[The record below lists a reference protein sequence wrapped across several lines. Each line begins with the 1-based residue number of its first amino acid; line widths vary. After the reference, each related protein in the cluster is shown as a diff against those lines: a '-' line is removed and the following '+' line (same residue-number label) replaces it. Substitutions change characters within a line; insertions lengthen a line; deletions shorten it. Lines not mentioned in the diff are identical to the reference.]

1 MAELDLAKF
10 LAPRQKR
17 LKYWRMSFTPE
28 RIRPEENQPIEEQ
41 LTTYAMLLAKLARPC
56 SEAEQAETRQKLLV
70 LEADLSR
77 LFELSRYTTG
87 SIAQLKGTE
96 TPVLKPK

>member
-1 MAELDLAKF
+1 MADTDLAKF

-28 RIRPEENQPIEEQ
+28 RIHAEKNKQIEEQ
-41 LTTYAMLLAKLARPC
+41 LSTYAMLLAKLAGPC
-56 SEAEQAETRQKLLV
+56 SEAEQAELQRKLLS
-70 LEADLSR
+70 LESELGR

-87 SIAQLKGTE
+87 PLARRNSSE
-96 TPVLKPK
+96 TPVLKP